1 MSLCFSPVGDAFRTR
16 ARKFP
21 ALINCTVIDWFHPW
35 PEEALLSVAAKFLED
50 LEMPD
55 AVRDAVVR
63 FMPFSFKTVNIQSDN
78 VFNQERRFVYTTP
91 KSFLEL
97 IKLFKG
103 MLSKSMTKLID
114 AKERYEVGV
123 VKLNETQEIVS
134 KLEEDL
140 LVSSVEVEAIKKVAD
155 EQATI
160 VGGEKEKVDAQASIA
175 NVESEKCA
183 VIASAVAEKM
193 ASVQKD
199 LDAALPLVAKAKAA
213 LDGLNLKEIQMLK
226 ALANPPTDV
235 AKTFT
240 CVLNLLAGIDP
251 AVPVDKK
258 GRLVAENPWKASL
271 KLMQNPAA
279 LLDQLKGF
287 GACVDADKVPPQNFK
302 AIRAT
307 LAEETFTKEAI
318 SGKSAAAGGLCDW
331 VINITMYY
339 DVVISVE
346 PKKLAVAEAQETL
359 AAANSKKEE
368 METLVADLT
377 EKLAKLQKEFKIAM
391 DAKEAA
397 EAEAARCASRLDLA
411 NRLVNALGSESER
424 WNNAIAKLT
433 IDIELVVGDVLLASA
448 FVSYVG
454 PFNKKFR
461 EIIIDDE
468 FVTFFKKNNIPSSPG
483 NNPLEILTDDATTAG
498 WNQQKLPSDRVST
511 ENGAILTNS
520 DRYSLIIDP
529 QLQGIT
535 WLKEREKN
543 SDLQVTRLSNPKM
556 IKTIEMAIE
565 MGKPVMIENL
575 ENSIDAVIQPV
586 YARAIIKKG
595 KNKYIK
601 MGDKEL
607 SLSDKFNLYLHTKL
621 ANPHYP
627 PEIQAE
633 CTLINFTVTE
643 NGLED
648 QLLTLVVKK
657 ERPDLA
663 S

>member
-1 MSLCFSPVGDAFRTR
+1 
-16 ARKFP
+16 
-21 ALINCTVIDWFHPW
+21 
-35 PEEALLSVAAKFLED
+35 
-50 LEMPD
+50 
-55 AVRDAVVR
+55 
-63 FMPFSFKTVNIQSDN
+63 
-78 VFNQERRFVYTTP
+78 
-91 KSFLEL
+91 
-97 IKLFKG
+97 
-103 MLSKSMTKLID
+103 
-114 AKERYEVGV
+114 
-123 VKLNETQEIVS
+123 
-134 KLEEDL
+134 
-140 LVSSVEVEAIKKVAD
+140 
-155 EQATI
+155 
-160 VGGEKEKVDAQASIA
+160 
-175 NVESEKCA
+175 
-183 VIASAVAEKM
+183 
-193 ASVQKD
+193 
-199 LDAALPLVAKAKAA
+199 
-213 LDGLNLKEIQMLK
+213 
-226 ALANPPTDV
+226 
-235 AKTFT
+235 
-240 CVLNLLAGIDP
+240 
-251 AVPVDKK
+251 
-258 GRLVAENPWKASL
+258 
-271 KLMQNPAA
+271 
-279 LLDQLKGF
+279 
-287 GACVDADKVPPQNFK
+287 
-302 AIRAT
+302 
-307 LAEETFTKEAI
+307 
-318 SGKSAAAGGLCDW
+318 
-331 VINITMYY
+331 MYY

-359 AAANSKKEE
+359 AAANAKKEE

-377 EKLAKLQKEFKIAM
+377 EKLAKLQKEFKVAM

-433 IDIELVVGDVLLASA
+433 VDIELVVGDVLLASA

-543 SDLQVTRLSNPKM
+543 SDLQVTRLSNSKM
-556 IKTIEMAIE
+556 IKTIEMSIE

-575 ENSIDAVIQPV
+575 ENAIDAVIQPV

-643 NGLED
+643 TGLED

-663 S
+663 SQKEQLIQEQNSYKITLKELEADLLHRLATAEGDILENISLIENLERSKALSTEINEKVEIAKVTEVAINEASEAYRPAASRGALVFFLMNDLPRIHAFYKFSLDSFIIVINRAIDKVAAAMNKKKDGGDAEGEAAAEGEEPAPAEGSEEEAEAEPEMTPRSLAARVDRLLESITYESFNYVRRGTFERHKLIIATMLTFRVNVRKGLINVAEVAALVGKEIHPDPPHQSESLKFIPESAWGAVKGLESVKLFENLISSMEQEALQWRKWYSEERAELVELPRAFKDVSLFHRMLLLRAMRPDRLSGALNQYVQESMGLEYV

>member
-1 MSLCFSPVGDAFRTR
+1 
-16 ARKFP
+16 
-21 ALINCTVIDWFHPW
+21 
-35 PEEALLSVAAKFLED
+35 
-50 LEMPD
+50 
-55 AVRDAVVR
+55 
-63 FMPFSFKTVNIQSDN
+63 
-78 VFNQERRFVYTTP
+78 
-91 KSFLEL
+91 
-97 IKLFKG
+97 
-103 MLSKSMTKLID
+103 
-114 AKERYEVGV
+114 
-123 VKLNETQEIVS
+123 
-134 KLEEDL
+134 
-140 LVSSVEVEAIKKVAD
+140 
-155 EQATI
+155 
-160 VGGEKEKVDAQASIA
+160 
-175 NVESEKCA
+175 
-183 VIASAVAEKM
+183 
-193 ASVQKD
+193 
-199 LDAALPLVAKAKAA
+199 
-213 LDGLNLKEIQMLK
+213 
-226 ALANPPTDV
+226 
-235 AKTFT
+235 
-240 CVLNLLAGIDP
+240 
-251 AVPVDKK
+251 
-258 GRLVAENPWKASL
+258 
-271 KLMQNPAA
+271 
-279 LLDQLKGF
+279 
-287 GACVDADKVPPQNFK
+287 
-302 AIRAT
+302 
-307 LAEETFTKEAI
+307 
-318 SGKSAAAGGLCDW
+318 
-331 VINITMYY
+331 MYY

-359 AAANSKKEE
+359 AAANAKKEE

-377 EKLAKLQKEFKIAM
+377 EKLAKLQKEFKVAM

-433 IDIELVVGDVLLASA
+433 VDIELVVGDVLLASA

-543 SDLQVTRLSNPKM
+543 SDLQVTRLSNSKM
-556 IKTIEMAIE
+556 IKTIEMSIE

-575 ENSIDAVIQPV
+575 ENAIDAVIQPV

-643 NGLED
+643 TGLED

-663 S
+663 SQKEQLI